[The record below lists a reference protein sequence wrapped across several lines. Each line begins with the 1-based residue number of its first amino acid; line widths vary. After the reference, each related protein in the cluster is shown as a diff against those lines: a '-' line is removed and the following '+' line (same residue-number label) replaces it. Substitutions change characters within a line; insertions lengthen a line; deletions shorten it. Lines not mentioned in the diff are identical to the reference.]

1 MASIPPPAAPPASPV
16 APRPGRRISAEA
28 LEELLSITR
37 HLAAPFELTTLLS
50 EVAIAACKVLRAER
64 GSVWLLDADAAEL
77 VLEISSDATQVRL
90 PVGQGLVGACA
101 RERRAINVPDC
112 YADPRFDASVDRRT
126 GYRTRCSLTLPLFDL
141 AGELVGVMQVL
152 NRVRGVFDAAD
163 EALAEALAAQCAVAL
178 ARARM
183 TDELIEVAKL
193 REQLEVARLV
203 QTSGLP
209 KALPDVSGYV
219 MHATFRPA
227 AETGGDTYDLA
238 LIDGRL
244 LLLLA
249 DASGHGIGPALSVT
263 QMQAMLRMA
272 FRMGADLGGVF
283 RAVNDQLADTL
294 PDGHFVT
301 AFIGLLDPSDH
312 RLRFL
317 SGGQAPILRYR
328 AGADAFEAFKATSFP
343 MGAAAL
349 GRQRA
354 PVEVELEPGDW
365 LVLLSDGVYEFENRD
380 GEAFG
385 RGRVEALVRSARG
398 ASPEVVAGSILEA
411 LRLFARGAPQDDDI
425 TMVLLRR
432 LPTGALS

>member
-1 MASIPPPAAPPASPV
+1 MATTPDEVGGGARAR
-16 APRPGRRISAEA
+16 RPGRRLSADA

-37 HLAAPFELTTLLS
+37 HLATPFELSALLT
-50 EVAIAACKVLRAER
+50 EVAMAACKILRAER
-64 GSVWLLDADAAEL
+64 GSVWLLDVEAAEL
-77 VLEISSDATQVRL
+77 VLEVSSDATQVRL
-90 PVGQGLVGACA
+90 PLGQGLVGACA
-101 RERRAINVPDC
+101 RERRMINVPDC
-112 YADPRFDASVDRRT
+112 YADPRFNPLVDRRT
-126 GYRTRCSLTLPLFDL
+126 GLHTRCSLTLPLFDI

-152 NRVRGVFDAAD
+152 NKSRGVFDAAD
-163 EALAEALAAQCAVAL
+163 ETLAEALAAQCAVAL

-183 TDELIEVAKL
+183 TAQWMEMTKL
-193 REQLEVARLV
+193 RESLELARLV

-209 KALPDVSGYV
+209 KSLPVLPGYA

-238 LIDGRL
+238 LIEGRL
-244 LLLLA
+244 LVLLA
-249 DASGHGIGPALSVT
+249 DASGHGIGPALSVM

-301 AFIGLLDPSDH
+301 AFIGLLDPTDH

-317 SGGQAPILRYR
+317 SGGQAPILCYR
-328 AGADAFEAFKATSFP
+328 AESDAFEAFKATSFP
-343 MGAAAL
+343 MGAAVLVRERSA
-349 GRQRA
+349 
-354 PVEVELEPGDW
+354 VEVVLDRGDW
-365 LVLLSDGVYEFENRD
+365 LVLLSDGIYEYENAD

-385 RGRVEALVRSARG
+385 RDRVEETVRAARDE
-398 ASPEVVAGSILEA
+398 APDVVAARILEA
-411 LRLFARGAPQDDDI
+411 LHAFAGAAPQDDDI

-432 LPTGALS
+432 MPPPSALS